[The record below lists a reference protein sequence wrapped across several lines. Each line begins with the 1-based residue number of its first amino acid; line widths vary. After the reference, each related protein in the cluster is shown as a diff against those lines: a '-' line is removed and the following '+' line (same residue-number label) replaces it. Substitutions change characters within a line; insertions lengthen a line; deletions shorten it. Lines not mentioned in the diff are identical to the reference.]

1 VRAGSGGTIGG
12 VPPVT
17 TPEVLY
23 LQPQPAAGEVER
35 LLHAMGAQVTH
46 CALGSEALD
55 IAASRSLSCVLAPT
69 QLADMSATTLI
80 DSLQHAAPGL
90 KVIVIVDN
98 PAVSEAVEAMQFGA
112 HAVVDSRRLSSGLYH
127 YIAPLLRGG

>member
-1 VRAGSGGTIGG
+1 M
-12 VPPVT
+12 PPVT

-23 LQPQPAAGEVER
+23 LQPQPAADEVER

-46 CALGSEALD
+46 CALGSEALR
-55 IAASRSLSCVLAPT
+55 IAAARSLSCVLSPA

-80 DSLQHAAPGL
+80 NSLQHAAPGL

-98 PAVSEAVEAMQFGA
+98 PAVSEAVKVMQFGA
-112 HAVVDSRRLSSGLYH
+112 HAVVDSRRLSTGLYH
-127 YIAPLLRGG
+127 HVAPLLRGG